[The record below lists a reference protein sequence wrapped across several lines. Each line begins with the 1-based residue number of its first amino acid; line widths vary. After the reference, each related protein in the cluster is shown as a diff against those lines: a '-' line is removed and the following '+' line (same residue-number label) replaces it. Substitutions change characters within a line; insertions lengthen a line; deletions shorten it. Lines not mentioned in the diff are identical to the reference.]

1 MVTTHRLL
9 RKTGQW
15 PVALCL
21 IVFLLPDVW
30 RETLRKVVR
39 PISSTVDNYLG
50 ISSLLSLQDSFNK
63 TKKTGRR
70 RRIKSSKR
78 REQPDDETRPDNG
91 GTSGDAEPTRHT
103 TSSSSKTKSSSS
115 MPSSKEGN
123 SHSKD
128 PEIVAGDPTSSSSSK
143 RTRIH
148 SAAVSRKS
156 RNIEDERLS
165 SSARDTTKT
174 AEQAPPRAVSNSTDR
189 DIKSRRR
196 RADALDGRGGGTRRG
211 GDQDLDVL
219 PDDADAADT
228 DSEGDESEYVYVEE
242 NVDEEEEK
250 VYNLDLG
257 PQFPDGLSL
266 VDAGGEARYS
276 VDLSQGEI
284 DYDYGSSILPGA
296 KATTGEETYDV
307 HVKLFRTD
315 SCYDQAGSATY
326 AASTADIKTTTFT
339 ESDTKQAATGIIC
352 YANTM
357 FPNISVAFDFSIVR
371 FSNEADSGMVIADD
385 AQDVEKREKKRVNLR
400 QYTDHCRSPG
410 GLSPIQAL
418 ADETDCAPFLGTMFA
433 RYSLVARRTT
443 GCQAGEAC
451 SPLKLAR
458 QLFYPTSSC
467 LGNPTVTYKYPIQK
481 ECMRYVKGTQNF
493 TTDVAYQNITEK
505 EYEGSNDCTGPTI
518 TYQMQ
523 MNKCYSLYGNR
534 GFRWETDGNYLA
546 SSAFG
551 SPRQLFAAGGGGG
564 GYLGGLLVAA
574 LGWLLMWSGMSV
586 MV

>member
-1 MVTTHRLL
+1 
-9 RKTGQW
+9 
-15 PVALCL
+15 
-21 IVFLLPDVW
+21 
-30 RETLRKVVR
+30 
-39 PISSTVDNYLG
+39 
-50 ISSLLSLQDSFNK
+50 
-63 TKKTGRR
+63 
-70 RRIKSSKR
+70 
-78 REQPDDETRPDNG
+78 
-91 GTSGDAEPTRHT
+91 
-103 TSSSSKTKSSSS
+103 

-352 YANTM
+352 YANTYEIVFESLM

-410 GLSPIQAL
+410 
-418 ADETDCAPFLGTMFA
+418 
-433 RYSLVARRTT
+433 
-443 GCQAGEAC
+443 EAC

-481 ECMRYVKGTQNF
+481 ECMRYVKGNGRTQNF